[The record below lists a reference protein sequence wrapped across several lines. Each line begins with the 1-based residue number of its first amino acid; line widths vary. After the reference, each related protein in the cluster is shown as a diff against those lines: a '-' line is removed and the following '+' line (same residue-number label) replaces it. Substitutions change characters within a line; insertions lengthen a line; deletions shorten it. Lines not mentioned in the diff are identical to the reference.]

1 VWFSPDESYLQK
13 GVNALEQ
20 VIAWIVSLITSVAP
34 IGRKQYIP
42 EATESIEESE
52 ARYNSIAF
60 DAMSVAYDPQE
71 KPLFS
76 GSRGRARTVMVLLAA
91 STYESSF
98 RKDVDLGIGKLS
110 KGDGGKSWCLNQI
123 NLGKSDADGN
133 TPNRIIVNVGGGYK
147 FTTKSDEGWS
157 GTDLV
162 QDRQKCFYA
171 ALAVIRSSFAATANL
186 PLKDRLKVYASGS
199 LDRGEEASHR
209 RMGLAMRWMATRSP
223 NFRDSEVL
231 QWIEAQQG
239 PEEQPKGIDLEL
251 PIAKVAEPTMTKG
264 TGVYMTVPLLPA
276 FVGLA
281 L

>member
-34 IGRKQYIP
+34 IGQKQYIP
-42 EATESIEESE
+42 EATESIEEAE

-76 GSRGRARTVMVLLAA
+76 GSRGRARTVMVILAA

-98 RKDVDLGIGKLS
+98 RRDVDLGIGKLS

-123 NLGKSDADGN
+123 NLGKADAEGN
-133 TPNRIIVNVGGGYK
+133 TPNRIVVTPGGGYK
-147 FTTKSDEGWS
+147 FTNNPTEGWG

-162 QDRQKCFYA
+162 QDRQKCFRA
-171 ALAVIRSSFAATANL
+171 ALAVIRSSFAATANQ
-186 PLKDRLKVYASGS
+186 PLEVRLKVYASGR
-199 LDRGEEASHR
+199 LDRGEEASRR
-209 RMGLAMRWMATRSP
+209 RMGLAMRWMVTKSP
-223 NFRDSEVL
+223 NFKDGEVL
-231 QWIEAQQG
+231 QWVEAQRE
-239 PEEQPKGIDLEL
+239 PEDQPKGIDLSL
-251 PIAKVAEPTMTKG
+251 PVATPQIPKING
-264 TGVYMTVPLLPA
+264 VGVYMTIPRLPT
-276 FVGLA
+276 FNGLA

>member
-1 VWFSPDESYLQK
+1 M
-13 GVNALEQ
+13 EQ

-34 IGRKQYIP
+34 LGRTQYIP
-42 EATESIEESE
+42 EATESIEEAE

-60 DAMSVAYDPQE
+60 DVMGVAYNPLE

-76 GSRGRARTVMVLLAA
+76 GSHGRARTIMVLLAT

-123 NLGKSDADGN
+123 NLGKSDTDGN
-133 TPNRIIVNVGGGYK
+133 TPKRIIVNIGGGYK
-147 FTTKSDEGWS
+147 LTTKPDEGWS

-162 QDRQKCFYA
+162 EDRQKCFHA
-171 ALAVIRSSFAATANL
+171 ALAVIRSSFAATAKL
-186 PLKDRLKVYASGS
+186 PLEDRLKVYASGS

-209 RMGLAMRWMATRSP
+209 RMGLAMRWMATKPP
-223 NFRDSEVL
+223 NFRDSEVF
-231 QWIEAQQG
+231 QWIESQQDEDN
-239 PEEQPKGIDLEL
+239 PSRGIDLSL
-251 PIAKVAEPTMTKG
+251 PVAQVKHHPMLLT
-264 TGVYMTVPLLPA
+264 TGVYRTVPKLPPYE
-276 FVGLA
+276 GTA

>member
-1 VWFSPDESYLQK
+1 M
-13 GVNALEQ
+13 EQ

-42 EATESIEESE
+42 EATESIEEAE

-60 DAMSVAYDPQE
+60 DAMSVAYNPLE

-76 GSRGRARTVMVLLAA
+76 GSRGRARTVMVILAA

-98 RKDVDLGIGKLS
+98 RRDVDLGIGKLS
-110 KGDGGKSWCLNQI
+110 KGDDGKSWCLNQI

-133 TPNRIIVNVGGGYK
+133 TPNRIIVNIGGGYK
-147 FTTKSDEGWS
+147 FTTNPDEGWS

-162 QDRQKCFYA
+162 QDRQKCFQA
-171 ALAVIRSSFAATANL
+171 ALAVIRSSFAATSGL
-186 PLKDRLKVYASGS
+186 PLESRLKVYASGS
-199 LDRGEEASHR
+199 LDKGEEASRR
-209 RMGLAMRWMATRSP
+209 RMGLAIRWMSTRSP
-223 NFRDSEVL
+223 SFRDHEVL
-231 QWIEAQQG
+231 QWIEEQQE
-239 PEEQPKGIDLEL
+239 PEKSIDLEL
-251 PIAKVAEPTMTKG
+251 PVAKVAQPSVIKG
-264 TGVYMTVPLLPA
+264 TGVYMTVPMLPA